1 MVSFMVYKLYLK
13 KLAVLLVL
21 KRKRK
26 RKVKKKL
33 HMSPEKM

>member
-26 RKVKKKL
+26 VKKKL